1 MLVKIVREGL
11 GRAIALGDI
20 VTRGSKMKRSEEQQ
34 ARIAEELRSLSLY
47 QFYACPFCIKVRRAM
62 HRLNLP
68 IETRDVNR
76 HPQFRQELEQ
86 NAGKVKVPCLRI
98 DDAQGSQWMLESGD
112 IIAYLEQRYGQA
124 A

>member
-11 GRAIALGDI
+11 GRAIALGDL

-34 ARIAEELRSLSLY
+34 ARIAEELQSLSLY

-76 HPQFRQELEQ
+76 HPQFRQELEH